1 MYEVGPTSITIDH
14 VNNFNKKKKNKFE
27 KYYVLN
33 KLSKKKKKVLVG
45 THKDCLPYPICH
57 YNNIRAMI
65 KTLFFFHNLW
75 KVVRNFES

>member
-1 MYEVGPTSITIDH
+1 MSIISI
-14 VNNFNKKKKNKFE
+14 KKKKKFE

-33 KLSKKKKKVLVG
+33 NLSKKKKKKVLVG
-45 THKDCLPYPICH
+45 THKDCLPYPICD

>member
-14 VNNFNKKKKNKFE
+14 VNNFNKKKKKTNLKNITSLIIFQ
-27 KYYVLN
+27 
-33 KLSKKKKKVLVG
+33 KKKKVLVG

>member
-14 VNNFNKKKKNKFE
+14 VNNFNKKNKFE

-33 KLSKKKKKVLVG
+33 NLSKKKKVLVG
-45 THKDCLPYPICH
+45 THKDCLPYPISD

-65 KTLFFFHNLW
+65 KTLFFFFHNL
-75 KVVRNFES
+75 